1 MRTPPRPNKPPRTTR
16 HDDRR
21 DPSGSP
27 ACSAFGGRGELL
39 SAGRKSRICRLAPCR
54 SSTRFQPDSER
65 KPRPT
70 GRNGQAA
77 TEAIRI
83 CRPAPSRSSTR
94 FQSDSKRKPRP
105 TGRNGQAATE
115 AIRIC
120 RLRCT
125 GIPPRTVPDRKPHPA
140 KRGGR
145 NGTGG
150 LFAGRMRYRP
160 GPKRNPLR
168 THLFAA
174 NYCPNGIFCVYL
186 YPHPIRNT
194 ARIPC

>member
-54 SSTRFQPDSER
+54 SSTRFQP
-65 KPRPT
+65 
-70 GRNGQAA
+70 
-77 TEAIRI
+77 
-83 CRPAPSRSSTR
+83 
-94 FQSDSKRKPRP
+94 DSKRKPRP